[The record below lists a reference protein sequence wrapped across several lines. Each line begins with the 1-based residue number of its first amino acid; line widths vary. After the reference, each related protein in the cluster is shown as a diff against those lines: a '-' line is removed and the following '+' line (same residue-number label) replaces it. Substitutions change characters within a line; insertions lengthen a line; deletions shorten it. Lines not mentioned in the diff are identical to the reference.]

1 MKIVRLRPGVLL
13 QKLAATTVAAGDLR
27 LPRRTACVPPDP
39 PENLPPLLVPP
50 AGYPRAPPPLTALP
64 SWRCCEQ
71 QRRLECLRACGCPVT
86 GISQSSGGA
95 GDFFGWLL
103 PLLLAARELK
113 PPSAPARC
121 LCRSCACCSNVS
133 VLFGRLGI
141 AFKRP
146 ELEWFVNAPPHSRS
160 VCLCPLPPL
169 DSRVVPG
176 SLLLPCIFLGIA
188 MLIDLLA

>member
-1 MKIVRLRPGVLL
+1 M
-13 QKLAATTVAAGDLR
+13 AAGEATTTVAAGDLR
-27 LPRRTACVPPDP
+27 LPRRTACVPRDP

-50 AGYPRAPPPLTALP
+50 AGYPRVPPPLTALP
-64 SWRCCEQ
+64 PGDAASSSSVSSVSE
-71 QRRLECLRACGCPVT
+71 RAVT

-103 PLLLAARELK
+103 PLLPAARELK

-121 LCRSCACCSNVS
+121 LCRSRACCSNAS

-169 DSRVVPG
+169 DSSVVPG
-176 SLLLPCIFLGIA
+176 SLLLPCIFFGIA